1 MIELY
6 LAGTAN
12 GLRASVALE
21 ECGLPYRAHAVD
33 LAKGEQRKPEFLK
46 LNPAGLIPVI
56 VDSEG
61 PGGKPLTLSQSG
73 AIVLYAAE
81 KAGRFLPHDPAQ
93 RAVVMQWFMQ
103 AASDISGSS
112 NAVFTLENRA
122 PEKSAANVEYF
133 KSRLLSY
140 FSNCD
145 RQLEGKDYLV
155 GEISVADLLLYPN
168 FAARKALLDQAG
180 GFSNLQRWG
189 AAMAARPG
197 VARGMKVLG

>member
-1 MIELY
+1 MIDLY

-21 ECGLPYRAHAVD
+21 ECGLPYRVHAVD
-33 LAKGEQRKPEFLK
+33 LAKGEQRSAEFLK

-56 VDSEG
+56 VDGDG

-81 KAGRFLPHDPAQ
+81 KCGRFLPRDPAQ
-93 RAVVMQWFMQ
+93 RAIAMQCFMQ
-103 AASDISGSS
+103 VASDISGTS
-112 NAVFTLENRA
+112 NAVFTMENRA
-122 PEKSAANVEYF
+122 PEKSAANVEFLKKHLLDYF
-133 KSRLLSY
+133 AV
-140 FSNCD
+140 CD
-145 RQLEGKDYLV
+145 RRLEGNEYLA
-155 GEISVADLLLYPN
+155 GELSVADLLLYPN
-168 FAARKALLDQAG
+168 FALRKPLLDQAG
-180 GFSNLQRWG
+180 GYANLQRWG